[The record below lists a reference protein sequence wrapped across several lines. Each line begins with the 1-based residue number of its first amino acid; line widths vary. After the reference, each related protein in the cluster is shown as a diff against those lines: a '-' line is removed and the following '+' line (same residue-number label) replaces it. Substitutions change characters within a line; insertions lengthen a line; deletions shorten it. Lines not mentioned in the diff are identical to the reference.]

1 MVLQDNGNRAFLDLS
16 HVIEIV
22 LFEDLLK
29 LVVHR
34 QVVKLLSGK
43 HICLLQCNLLLRLLL
58 DLVLFF
64 LSLALLGTSKLLFF
78 YRLLCFDNGGDLN
91 CLLHLCWLVGWLL
104 YLCRSL
110 HLWNLLYF
118 NWLLSLRL
126 LLYIYWVLHLNLL
139 LHLFSYFDLSQFL
152 GYLYGWE
159 RLLVLRDKNSF
170 DLLWSIK
177 MSSCPHYNLS
187 LLLFDLRC
195 LLTLYY
201 WFCTLFFVCLIL
213 EPVELLLN
221 DLLLGL
227 LVSVPILL
235 GNRLS
240 LSIYWSNRSLLGSG
254 SETFKVDI

>member
-22 LFEDLLK
+22 LFEDVLE

-43 HICLLQCNLLLRLLL
+43 HICLLQCNLLLRLLFNL
-58 DLVLFF
+58 LLFF

-91 CLLHLCWLVGWLL
+91 WLLHLCWLVGWLL
-104 YLCRSL
+104 YLCRL
-110 HLWNLLYF
+110 LRLWNLLYF

-126 LLYIYWVLHLNLL
+126 LLYINWLLHLNLM

-177 MSSCPHYNLS
+177 MSSCPHYNLG

-201 WFCTLFFVCLIL
+201 WLYTLTFVSLIL

-221 DLLLGL
+221 DLLLGF

-235 GNRLS
+235 GNWLS
-240 LSIYWSNRSLLGSG
+240 LSIYWSKRSLLGSG
-254 SETFKVDI
+254 GETFKVDI

>member
-29 LVVHR
+29 LVVQG

-91 CLLHLCWLVGWLL
+91 CLLHL
-104 YLCRSL
+104 
-110 HLWNLLYF
+110 WNLLHF

-177 MSSCPHYNLS
+177 MSSCSHYNLS

-240 LSIYWSNRSLLGSG
+240 LSIYWSNRSLLGSS